1 MSMIPT
7 QMSLSALMTTSLD
20 QYQTQLG
27 SLEQTLTTGENIS
40 QPSDSPTGVAN
51 LINVNASLSAYN
63 QYQTNIKE
71 GQTVASLANASMT
84 QAVSIV
90 QQISSVLVQAGGPGV
105 TAANAQGLASQIS
118 GLEQSLLGVANT
130 TYLGQAIFAGT
141 SGQST
146 AYTQVPATATS
157 PAIVTY
163 QGQGSPPRVAAAP
176 GVNLATS
183 LTDPFDAGA
192 SGTGIFAAINSAI
205 SNLSP
210 GGNISAAAGTDLKK
224 VQTALTALENK
235 AAEAGVN
242 YDQFQVMSQQVTG
255 AVTQATNEVGAIQN
269 IDTAK
274 LTTQYQQELNN
285 YQVALYAT
293 SQLNQPT
300 LAHYL

>member
-105 TAANAQGLASQIS
+105 TTANAQGLASQLQ

-130 TYLGQAIFAGT
+130 TYLGQPIFAGT
-141 SGQST
+141 SGSTT
-146 AYTQVPATATS
+146 AYTDSGGT
-157 PAIVTY
+157 VTY
-163 QGQGSPPRVAAAP
+163 QGNGSAPQVAAAP
-176 GVNLATS
+176 GVELPTS
-183 LTDPFDAGA
+183 LTDPFGA
-192 SGTGIFAAINSAI
+192 TKTGGQGIFAAINSAI

-210 GGNISAAAGTDLKK
+210 GGSISAAAGTDLSQ

-269 IDTAK
+269 IDTAQ

-300 LAHYL
+300 LAQYL

>member
-105 TAANAQGLASQIS
+105 TATNAKGLASQIS

-130 TYLGQAIFAGT
+130 TYLGQPIFAGT
-141 SGQST
+141 SGGTT
-146 AYTQVPATATS
+146 AYSQPGGVGTT
-157 PAIVTY
+157 VTY
-163 QGQGSPPRVAAAP
+163 QGNSTAPQVAAAP
-176 GVNLATS
+176 GVNLPTS
-183 LTDPFDAGA
+183 LTDPFGAAA
-192 SGTGIFAAINSAI
+192 SGGGIFAAINTAI
-205 SNLSP
+205 NDLNS
-210 GGNISAAAGTDLKK
+210 GNISAAAGSDLGG
-224 VQTALTALENK
+224 VEGQLTNLENQ
-235 AAEAGVN
+235 AAKAGVN

-269 IDTAK
+269 IDTAQ

>member
-7 QMSLSALMTTSLD
+7 QMSLSAAMTTSLD

-40 QPSDSPTGVAN
+40 EPSDSPTGVAN

-63 QYQTNIKE
+63 QYQTNISE

-105 TAANAQGLASQIS
+105 TTANAKGLASQIS

-141 SGQST
+141 SGATT
-146 AYTQVPATATS
+146 AYSQPGGEGTA
-157 PAIVTY
+157 VTY
-163 QGQGSPPRVAAAP
+163 RGKGAPPTVAAAP
-176 GVNLATS
+176 GVELPTS
-183 LTDPFDAGA
+183 LTDPFGA
-192 SGTGIFAAINSAI
+192 TTSGGQGIFAAINSAI
-205 SNLSP
+205 SDLNS
-210 GGNISAAAGTDLKK
+210 GNISAAAGSDLGS
-224 VQTALTALENK
+224 VQTQLGNLENQ
-235 AAEAGVN
+235 AAQAGVN
-242 YDQFQVMSQQVTG
+242 YDQFHVMSQQVTG

-269 IDTAK
+269 INTAQ

-300 LAHYL
+300 LAQYL